1 MSQDEILRAHNK
13 ELFEHRTK
21 ELAELLEVPEKYA
34 AGWILCDMVMKYMG
48 ITFDDPE

>member
-1 MSQDEILRAHNK
+1 MSKDEILRAHNK